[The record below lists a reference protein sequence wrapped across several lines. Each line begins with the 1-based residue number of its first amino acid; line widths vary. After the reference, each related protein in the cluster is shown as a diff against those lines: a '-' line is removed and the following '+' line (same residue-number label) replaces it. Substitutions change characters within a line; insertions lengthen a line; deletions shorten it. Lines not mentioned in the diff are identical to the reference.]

1 MAPSGTRCSYR
12 VGSELGGE
20 RFAILPAPARVW
32 AVGPSYGQAARLG
45 AAHRWLAE
53 RLAVGDRV
61 VYLGNYLGFGD
72 QIIATVDEILAFRR
86 HLLARPRG
94 HLCDVVH
101 LRGAQEEMWRKLL
114 QLHLALD
121 PVRVL
126 EWMLRRGV
134 WATLDAYHSG
144 TAASA
149 VARARGGATALARW
163 TTELRQRLLAHP
175 GHDPF
180 LAGLRHAAVT
190 ADGALLLVHAGVDPA
205 RPLSAQSDTLWWGS
219 PAFERLDGPYE
230 GFARVVCGFDPA
242 HRGVRVD
249 AYSATLDGGPPQAAS
264 VVVAAFAADGELLE
278 TTTV

>member
-1 MAPSGTRCSYR
+1 MVQPGSRCGYR
-12 VGSELGGE
+12 TGREVGAE
-20 RFAILPAPARVW
+20 RFAVLYAPGRVW
-32 AVGPSYGQAARLG
+32 AIGPVHGQSARL
-45 AAHRWLAE
+45 ARAHAWLDE
-53 RLAVGDRV
+53 RLAPGDRV

-72 QIIATVDEILAFRR
+72 GIVQTVDELLAFRR
-86 HLLARPRG
+86 ALLSRPG
-94 HLCDVVH
+94 AHVCDVVH

-134 WATLDAYHSG
+134 AATIDAYQGH
-144 TAASA
+144 AAGA

-180 LAGLRHAAVT
+180 LAGLRHAAVS

-219 PAFERLDGPYE
+219 PAFERLEGPYE
-230 GFARVVCGFDPA
+230 GFARVIRGVDPA
-242 HRGVRVD
+242 HLGFRVE
-249 AYSATLDGGPPQAAS
+249 AHVATLDGGRPPAAP
-264 VVVAAFAADGELLE
+264 VVVAAFDPAGQSLE
-278 TTTV
+278 SIAV